1 MRQSESIKELATAL
15 CAAQKE
21 MGGAV
26 KDAANPFFNSKYA
39 DLTSVVKAIKEP
51 FANHGLSYTQ
61 FPCAG
66 ERSVGVITRL
76 MHSSG
81 EWLEHEYMLPMVKA
95 DPQSAGSAI
104 TYARRYA
111 LQSMAG
117 IPTADDDAES
127 AMLRGSD
134 LPNVTFTDEQNNWFN
149 AAIDAGDALALYE
162 VRRKVG
168 DDLYSAMNA
177 SFPAKKKMDR
187 KGKVRDLEAQAGELL
202 QEMIDEINTALTNGD
217 PYAVQVMQGAAKAGR
232 HVKSHVWE
240 SLTPEQ
246 QAELT
251 AMKEQAA

>member
-26 KDAANPFFNSKYA
+26 KDAANPFFKSKYA

-66 ERSVGVITRL
+66 ERAVGVITRL

-111 LQSMAG
+111 LQAMAG

-127 AMLRGSD
+127 AMLRGEQEKT
-134 LPNVTFTDEQNNWFN
+134 VTKSQ
-149 AAIDAGDALALYE
+149 AAKLKELADKTGNPGGFLAWLGVE
-162 VRRKVG
+162 
-168 DDLYSAMNA
+168 
-177 SFPAKKKMDR
+177 SFEDIPESKMQIATAQLSKK
-187 KGKVRDLEAQAGELL
+187 LEANNER
-202 QEMIDEINTALTNGD
+202 
-217 PYAVQVMQGAAKAGR
+217 AA
-232 HVKSHVWE
+232 
-240 SLTPEQ
+240 
-246 QAELT
+246 
-251 AMKEQAA
+251 

>member
-1 MRQSESIKELATAL
+1 MRQSESIKALATAL

-26 KDAANPFFNSKYA
+26 KDAANPFFKSKYA

-66 ERSVGVITRL
+66 ERAVGVITRL

-111 LQSMAG
+111 LQAMAG

-127 AMLRGSD
+127 AMLRGEQEKSLQD
-134 LPNVTFTDEQNNWFN
+134 WIKELQPSITAIQEGIANGELGIAAEAWAELSDEQKHAIWVAPSKGGPFTTQEREIMKSTEFKQAHYGE
-149 AAIDAGDALALYE
+149 AAA
-162 VRRKVG
+162 
-168 DDLYSAMNA
+168 
-177 SFPAKKKMDR
+177 
-187 KGKVRDLEAQAGELL
+187 
-202 QEMIDEINTALTNGD
+202 
-217 PYAVQVMQGAAKAGR
+217 
-232 HVKSHVWE
+232 
-240 SLTPEQ
+240 
-246 QAELT
+246 
-251 AMKEQAA
+251 